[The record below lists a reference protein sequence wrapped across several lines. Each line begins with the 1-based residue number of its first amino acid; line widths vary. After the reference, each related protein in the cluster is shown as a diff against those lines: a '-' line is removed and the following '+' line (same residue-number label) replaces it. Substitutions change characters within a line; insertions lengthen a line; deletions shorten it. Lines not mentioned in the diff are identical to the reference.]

1 LVKQVENN
9 QQLLLEKVLELVGAM
24 GELREQ
30 LKGFMSSCNDKD
42 CDIDKIIT
50 NLQSRML
57 TIETNGAT
65 IVRELLK
72 EESNKIDSQNKMVG
86 ALVTQIQQIQTDLG
100 NLKVDTTKK
109 NWRDGVIISFIS
121 VMVTLTATYLL
132 DHFLTV
138 FMH

>member
-1 LVKQVENN
+1 VKQVENN

>member
-1 LVKQVENN
+1 MESKN

-30 LKGFMSSCNDKD
+30 LKGFMSSCNNKD

-72 EESNKIDSQNKMVG
+72 EESSKIDAQNKMVG
-86 ALVTQIQQIQTDLG
+86 DLATQIHQIQTDLG

-121 VMVTLTATYLL
+121 VIVTLTATYLL

>member
-1 LVKQVENN
+1 MENN